1 MAEAFYYTDA
11 GGRTTIR
18 PVLRPSSHQRTTI
31 QPGCGVC
38 GMTPHAY
45 LEHYFHCDH
54 CDYWF
59 SNLEPRVEDT
69 TAADSEYELVS
80 YEHTRTRNY
89 CTILDTLRKW
99 YGAGSSLLEIGCA
112 DGLFLKLA
120 KDRNQYE
127 CVGIEPNTK
136 MIAGNVHRQDI
147 RLGFFPQALEL
158 EQEDY
163 DMIVLNCVLEHIDNL
178 PSMILD
184 FKSFLAPGGT
194 IAINV
199 PVATGLVFRASRF
212 LGRMGITYPFKRI
225 WQEGFVS
232 PHMSF
237 FSSASIEKLFR
248 KHGLPVVLER
258 PLALFSLGGI
268 FARLSVDP
276 SIRFFQ
282 KLYIAT
288 GLYLYYPA
296 SRLFPDSKVFFIQR
310 P

>member
-1 MAEAFYYTDA
+1 MAEAFDYSHSI
-11 GGRTTIR
+11 GKTTIT
-18 PVLRPSSHQRTTI
+18 PLRVPTNRRGGASNPTCGI
-31 QPGCGVC
+31 CGVV
-38 GMTPHAY
+38 PRAS
-45 LEHYFHCDH
+45 LDHYFHCAN

-69 TAADSEYELVS
+69 SAPDSEYELVS
-80 YEHTRTRNY
+80 YEHTRTKNY
-89 CTILDTLRKW
+89 CAILDTLGQW

-120 KDRNQYE
+120 KDRNGYE

-147 RLGFFPQALEL
+147 RLGFFPQAIEL
-158 EQEDY
+158 EHEDY

-178 PSMILD
+178 PAMILD
-184 FKSFLAPGGT
+184 FKSFLASGGT

-199 PVATGLVFRASRF
+199 PVATGLVFRLSRF

-248 KHGLPVVLER
+248 KHGLAVVLER

-268 FARLSVDP
+268 FARLSLDP

-288 GLYLYYPA
+288 GLYCYYPA